1 MVGKHGGSLR
11 YRLVLSMTHIQETVD
26 SHHHFWDVS
35 RLDYPWMP
43 PGPSVVRRNYLP
55 QDLEPLAAEAGIKQT
70 VLVQAQQSLE
80 EANFLLDIAESSDL
94 VAGVVAWADVQSPTL
109 GEDLD
114 TLMKR
119 DKLVGIRHQ
128 VEDDPDD
135 DWLVRP
141 DTIRGLREIAARG
154 LAYDMLV
161 RPRHMKHV
169 PTVAERVPGLR
180 MVIDHI
186 AKPLIMQQITAPWDA
201 LMKGIAE
208 IPDIHC
214 KVSGMVTEADHS
226 NWTVSDLMPYVSHVR
241 EVFGMERLMF
251 GSDWPVC
258 LFAASYKRVVD
269 VAIEAIGQTTDEERA
284 GFMGG
289 NAARFYKL

>member
-1 MVGKHGGSLR
+1 MNDQHL
-11 YRLVLSMTHIQETVD
+11 TVD
-26 SHHHFWDVS
+26 SHHHFWDIS
-35 RLDYPWMP
+35 RLEYPWMP

-55 QDLEPLAAEAGIKQT
+55 DDLKPLIDEAGIQKT

-80 EANFLLDIAESSDL
+80 EANFLLDIAEANDF
-94 VAGVVAWADVQSPTL
+94 VAGVVVWADVQSPRV
-109 GEDLD
+109 GDDLD
-114 TLMKR
+114 ALMKR

-128 VEDDPDD
+128 VEDDTDD
-135 DWLVRP
+135 YWLIRD
-141 DTIRGLREIAARG
+141 DTIRGLREIASRD

-169 PTVAERVPGLR
+169 PTVSDRAPNLR
-180 MVIDHI
+180 IVIDHI
-186 AKPLIMQQITAPWDA
+186 AKPLIEEQIIESWDA
-201 LMKGIAE
+201 LMKDIAD
-208 IPDIHC
+208 IPSVHC

-226 NWTVSDLMPYVSHVR
+226 DWKVADLVPYVSHVR

-258 LFAASYKRVVD
+258 LFAASYKQVVD
-269 VAIEAIGQTTDEERA
+269 AAIESIGPMTEEERA

-289 NAARFYKL
+289 NAAGFYKL

>member
-1 MVGKHGGSLR
+1 
-11 YRLVLSMTHIQETVD
+11 MTEQFHTVD

-35 RLDYPWMP
+35 RLDYLWMP

-55 QDLEPLAAEAGIKQT
+55 PDLDPLIEEAGIQRT

-80 EANFLLDIAESSDL
+80 EAEFLLDIAEASDF

-141 DTIRGLREIAARG
+141 DTIRGLREIAARD

-169 PTVAERVPGLR
+169 PTVAEGVPGLR

-186 AKPLIMQQITAPWDA
+186 AKPLIKQQITAPWDA
-201 LMKGIAE
+201 LMKEIAE

-226 NWTVSDLMPYVSHVR
+226 DWTVSDLMPYVSHVR
-241 EVFGMERLMF
+241 DVFGIERLMF

-258 LFAASYKRVVD
+258 MFAASYKRVVET
-269 VAIEAIGQTTDEERA
+269 AIEAIGPMTAEERA

-289 NAARFYKL
+289 NAVRFYKL

>member
-1 MVGKHGGSLR
+1 MIEQ
-11 YRLVLSMTHIQETVD
+11 IQTID
-26 SHHHFWDVS
+26 SHHHFWDIS

-55 QDLEPLAAEAGIKQT
+55 HDLKPLIGEVGIQKT
-70 VLVQAQQSLE
+70 VLVQAQQSLK
-80 EANFLLDIAESSDL
+80 EANFLLDIAGSNDF
-94 VAGVVAWADVQSPTL
+94 VAGVVAWADVQSSTV
-109 GEDLD
+109 GDDLD
-114 TLMKR
+114 ALMKC

-135 DWLVRP
+135 DWLIQ
-141 DTIRGLREIAARG
+141 DATIRGLREIASHG

-180 MVIDHI
+180 IVIDHI
-186 AKPLIMQQITAPWDA
+186 AKPLIAQRIIGPWDA
-201 LMKGIAE
+201 LMKEIADV
-208 IPDIHC
+208 PDIYC

-226 NWTVSDLMPYVSHVR
+226 DWKVTDLIPYVSHVR

-258 LFAASYKRVVD
+258 LFAASYKQVVD
-269 VAIEAIGQTTDEERA
+269 AAIEAIGPMTADERA

>member
-1 MVGKHGGSLR
+1 MNDQR
-11 YRLVLSMTHIQETVD
+11 RAID

-55 QDLEPLAAEAGIKQT
+55 NDLKPLIDEACIHKT

-80 EANFLLDIAESSDL
+80 EANFLLDIAESTDF
-94 VAGVVAWADVQSPTL
+94 VAGVVAWADVRSPTV
-109 GEDLD
+109 GDDLD
-114 TLMKR
+114 ALMKR
-119 DKLVGIRHQ
+119 DKLVGVRHQ

-135 DWLVRP
+135 DWLIRD
-141 DTIRGLREIAARG
+141 DTIRGLHEIAARD

-161 RPRHMKHV
+161 RPRHMNRV
-169 PTVAERVPGLR
+169 PTVAEKVPNLR
-180 MVIDHI
+180 IVIDHI
-186 AKPLIMQQITAPWDA
+186 AKPLIAQGVIRPWDA
-201 LMKGIAE
+201 LMKDIAD
-208 IPDIHC
+208 IPTIHC

-226 NWTVSDLMPYVSHVR
+226 NWKVSDLTPYVSHVR
-241 EVFGMERLMF
+241 EVFGMERIMF

-258 LFAASYKRVVD
+258 LFAASYKQVVEA
-269 VAIEAIGQTTDEERA
+269 AIEAVGPMTEQERDA
-284 GFMGG
+284 FMGG

>member
-11 YRLVLSMTHIQETVD
+11 YRLVPRMTKLHETVD
-26 SHHHFWDVS
+26 SHHHFWDIS
-35 RLDYPWMP
+35 RLEYPWMP

-55 QDLEPLAAEAGIKQT
+55 RDLKPLIDEAGIRKT
-70 VLVQAQQSLE
+70 ILVQAQQSLE
-80 EANFLLDIAESSDL
+80 EANFLLDIAESNVFIS
-94 VAGVVAWADVQSPTL
+94 GVVAWADVQSPTL
-109 GEDLD
+109 GDALD

-135 DWLVRP
+135 DWLARP
-141 DTIRGLREIAARG
+141 DTIRGLREIAARD

-169 PTVAERVPGLR
+169 PTVAESVPGLR

-186 AKPLIMQQITAPWDA
+186 AKPLIKQQITAPWDA
-201 LMKGIAE
+201 LMKEIAE

-226 NWTVSDLMPYVSHVR
+226 SWTVSDLMPYVSHVR
-241 EVFGMERLMF
+241 DVFGIERLMF

-269 VAIEAIGQTTDEERA
+269 AAIEAIGPTTDEERT

-289 NAARFYKL
+289 NATRFYKL

>member
-1 MVGKHGGSLR
+1 
-11 YRLVLSMTHIQETVD
+11 MTDQVPTVD
-26 SHHHFWDVS
+26 SHHHFWDIS

-55 QDLEPLAAEAGIKQT
+55 DDLKPLIDEAGIQKT

-80 EANFLLDIAESSDL
+80 EANFLLDIAESSDF
-94 VAGVVAWADVQSPTL
+94 VAGVVAWADVQSPNV
-109 GEDLD
+109 GDDLD
-114 TLMKR
+114 ALMKR

-135 DWLVRP
+135 DWLIQ
-141 DTIRGLREIAARG
+141 DSTIRGLREIASRG

-169 PTVAERVPGLR
+169 PTVAERVPNLR
-180 MVIDHI
+180 IVIDHI
-186 AKPLIMQQITAPWDA
+186 AKPLIAQGIIGLWDG
-201 LMKGIAE
+201 LMKDIAD
-208 IPDIHC
+208 IPGVHC

-226 NWTVSDLMPYVSHVR
+226 NWKVADLIPYVSHVG

-258 LFAASYKRVVD
+258 LFAASYKQVVD
-269 VAIEAIGQTTDEERA
+269 AAIEAIGPMTTEEHA

>member
-1 MVGKHGGSLR
+1 MADQH
-11 YRLVLSMTHIQETVD
+11 YTVD
-26 SHHHFWDVS
+26 SHHHFWDIS

-55 QDLEPLAAEAGIKQT
+55 DDLKPLIDEAGIQKT
-70 VLVQAQQSLE
+70 VLVQAQQSLQ
-80 EANFLLDIAESSDL
+80 EANFLLDIAESNDF
-94 VAGVVAWADVQSPTL
+94 VAGVVAWADVQSPNI
-109 GEDLD
+109 GYDLD
-114 TLMKR
+114 TIMRR

-135 DWLVRP
+135 DWLTR
-141 DTIRGLREIAARG
+141 DATIRGLREIASRD

-161 RPRHMKHV
+161 RPRHMKHI
-169 PTVAERVPGLR
+169 PTVAEKVPNLRV
-180 MVIDHI
+180 VIDHI
-186 AKPLIMQQITAPWDA
+186 AKPLIARGIVEPWDA
-201 LMKGIAE
+201 LMKDIAD
-208 IPDIHC
+208 IPGVHC

-226 NWTVSDLMPYVSHVR
+226 NWKVADLIPYVSHVR

-258 LFAASYKRVVD
+258 LFAASYKQVVD
-269 VAIEAIGQTTDEERA
+269 AAIESIGPMTAEERA

>member
-1 MVGKHGGSLR
+1 
-11 YRLVLSMTHIQETVD
+11 MTERPYTVD

-35 RLDYPWMP
+35 KLNYPWMP
-43 PGPSVVRRNYLP
+43 PGPSVVRRNYLAD
-55 QDLEPLAAEAGIKQT
+55 DLKPLIDEAGIQKT

-80 EANFLLDIAESSDL
+80 EASFLLDIAESNDF
-94 VAGVVAWADVQSPTL
+94 VAGVVVWADVQSPRV
-109 GEDLD
+109 GDD
-114 TLMKR
+114 VDALMKR

-135 DWLVRP
+135 DWLIR
-141 DTIRGLREIAARG
+141 DSTIRGLREVAVRD
-154 LAYDMLV
+154 LAYDVLV
-161 RPRHMKHV
+161 KPRHLKHV
-169 PTVAERVPGLR
+169 PTVAGRVPGLR

-186 AKPLIMQQITAPWDA
+186 AKPPIKDNVFSPWDS
-201 LMKGIAE
+201 LMKDIAE

-214 KVSGMVTEADHS
+214 KVSGMVTEADHA
-226 NWTVSDLMPYVSHVR
+226 NWTVENLTPYVSYVKDA
-241 EVFGMERLMF
+241 FGIDRLMF

-258 LFAASYKRVVD
+258 LFAASYREVLD
-269 VAIEAIGQTTDEERA
+269 AAIEAIGPLTADERA

>member
-1 MVGKHGGSLR
+1 
-11 YRLVLSMTHIQETVD
+11 MTKLHETVD
-26 SHHHFWDVS
+26 SHHHFWDIS
-35 RLDYPWMP
+35 RLEYPWMP

-55 QDLEPLAAEAGIKQT
+55 RDLKPLIDEAGIRKT
-70 VLVQAQQSLE
+70 ILVQAQQSLE
-80 EANFLLDIAESSDL
+80 EANFLLDIAESNVFIS
-94 VAGVVAWADVQSPTL
+94 GVVAWADVRSPSV
-109 GEDLD
+109 GDDLD

-141 DTIRGLREIAARG
+141 DTIRGLREIAARD

-169 PTVAERVPGLR
+169 PTVAESVPGLR

-186 AKPLIMQQITAPWDA
+186 AKPLVKQQITAPWDA
-201 LMKGIAE
+201 LMKEIAE

-226 NWTVSDLMPYVSHVR
+226 SWTVSDLMPYVSHVR
-241 EVFGMERLMF
+241 EVFGIERLMF

-269 VAIEAIGQTTDEERA
+269 AAIEAIGPTTDEERA

-289 NAARFYKL
+289 NATRFYKL

>member
-1 MVGKHGGSLR
+1 
-11 YRLVLSMTHIQETVD
+11 MTDQVPIVD
-26 SHHHFWDVS
+26 SHHHFWDIS
-35 RLDYPWMP
+35 RLEYPWMP
-43 PGPSVVRRNYLP
+43 PDPSVVRRNYLP
-55 QDLEPLAAEAGIKQT
+55 DDIRPLIDEAGIQKT

-80 EANFLLDIAESSDL
+80 EANFLLDIAESNDF
-94 VAGVVAWADVQSPTL
+94 VAGVVVWADVQSPDV
-109 GEDLD
+109 GDDLD
-114 TLMKR
+114 ALMKR

-135 DWLVRP
+135 DWLIRDSTV
-141 DTIRGLREIAARG
+141 RGLREIASCR

-169 PTVAERVPGLR
+169 PVVAERVPGLR

-186 AKPLIMQQITAPWDA
+186 AKPLISQGIVGPWDA
-201 LMKGIAE
+201 LMKEIADL
-208 IPDIHC
+208 PDIYC
-214 KVSGMVTEADHS
+214 KISGMVTEADHS
-226 NWTVSDLMPYVSHVR
+226 NWSVADLIPYVSHVR

-258 LFAASYKRVVD
+258 LLAASYKQVVD
-269 VAIEAIGQTTDEERA
+269 AAIEAIGPMTAEERA